1 MALIGKLQVQGIRSF
16 GPNQEDRQNIQFY
29 NPLTLI
35 LGQNGCGKTTIIE
48 CLKYVTT
55 GDVPPGCGTGGP
67 FIHDPKMAREAAVK
81 GKYGLGYFL
90 LSTIPIIGQVKL
102 LFTSGDNVNIIS
114 RWNISITKDFNDDC
128 QGQWRHHRRQRMLL
142 SRHWTQQCRTGSG
155 GRNPRMPR
163 T

>member
-1 MALIGKLQVQGIRSF
+1 MMQLFCLLAELDKLCSEGGEEMAQIKKLQVQGIRSF
-16 GPNQEDRQNIQFY
+16 GPNLEDRQNIEFY

-81 GKYGLGYFL
+81 GDLHFL
-90 LSTIPIIGQVKL
+90 
-102 LFTSGDNVNIIS
+102 F
-114 RWNISITKDFNDDC
+114 
-128 QGQWRHHRRQRMLL
+128 
-142 SRHWTQQCRTGSG
+142 GSMQFVC
-155 GRNPRMPR
+155 P
-163 T
+163 